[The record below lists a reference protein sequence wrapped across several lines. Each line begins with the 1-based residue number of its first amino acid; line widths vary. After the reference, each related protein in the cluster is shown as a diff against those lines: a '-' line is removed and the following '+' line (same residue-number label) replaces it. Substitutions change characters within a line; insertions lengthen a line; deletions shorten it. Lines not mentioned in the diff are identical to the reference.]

1 MRGAV
6 FGRPLSPIV
15 DPQVAVAP
23 GAGAWRSVR
32 QGRCEASRYS
42 TSRLTDASGWMR
54 RQPMNEYVGAGPE
67 NRLAEGRNMLAAGGI
82 GIIGIIVVV
91 LIVLAIVYFVRRS

>member
-1 MRGAV
+1 
-6 FGRPLSPIV
+6 
-15 DPQVAVAP
+15 
-23 GAGAWRSVR
+23 
-32 QGRCEASRYS
+32 
-42 TSRLTDASGWMR
+42 MR